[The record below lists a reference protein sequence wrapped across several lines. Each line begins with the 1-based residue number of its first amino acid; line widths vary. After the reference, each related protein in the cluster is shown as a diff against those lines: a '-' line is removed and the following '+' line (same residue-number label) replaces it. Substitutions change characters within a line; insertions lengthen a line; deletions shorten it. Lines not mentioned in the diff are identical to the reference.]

1 LYFLGFGK
9 APSTPCL
16 MLCLYFFYIEIKDV
30 IKMIDENIQPN
41 DVTHKTIEHLF
52 QQQMMMLSKKTC
64 FNVNSFLNA

>member
-1 LYFLGFGK
+1 
-9 APSTPCL
+9 
-16 MLCLYFFYIEIKDV
+16 
-30 IKMIDENIQPN
+30 MIDENIQPN